1 MSYKDIEKALKKL
14 ETGGKSLF
22 LAQDQGFEHGP
33 YELIGETA
41 NPEYLFHIAEKSE
54 VDAFICQKGLAEMHA
69 ESYNKVNIML
79 KVNGKVNPKSELG
92 PTGDPNPAI
101 TCSVRKAVDIGAK
114 AIGFTNFVGSE
125 HQKSIMEDFA
135 KIQEEAHDFGVP
147 VASWIYPRGKKVKNP
162 NSGEN
167 LAYGARLGQEL
178 GADIL
183 KMPFNGNVNDFKQ
196 QIRMAGK
203 SKVVMSGGPKSDSTK
218 EFLNI
223 VKTVNDIGGHG
234 FAIGRNIWQ
243 HENPLGVVKAIR
255 DVQIRGKDVYKAL
268 KNLED

>member
-1 MSYKDIEKALKKL
+1 MSYKRIEKALKSL
-14 ETGGKSLF
+14 ETSNKSLF

-33 YELIGETA
+33 YELDGETA
-41 NPEYLFHIAEKSE
+41 NPDYIFGIAEKGN
-54 VDAFICQKGLAEMHA
+54 VDAFICQKGLAEMYG
-69 ESYNKVNIML
+69 ESYKTNIML

-92 PTGDPNPAI
+92 PEGDPHPAVN
-101 TCSVRKAVDIGAK
+101 CSVRKAVDIGAK
-114 AIGFTNFVGSE
+114 AIGFTNFVGSAY
-125 HQKSIMEDFA
+125 QKEIMEEFRD
-135 KIQEEAHDFGVP
+135 IQEEAHDFGLP

-183 KMPFNGNVNDFKQ
+183 KMPFNGNTDDFKE

-203 SKVVMSGGPKSDSTK
+203 SKVVMSGGPKTNSTK
-218 EFLNI
+218 EFLQT
-223 VKTVNDIGGHG
+223 VETVNNCGAQG

-243 HENPLGVVKAIR
+243 HEDPLSVIKAIR
-255 DVQIRGKDVYKAL
+255 DIQIDNKDVYTAL
-268 KNLED
+268 KRLGE

>member
-1 MSYKDIEKALKKL
+1 MSYKQIEKALKKL
-14 ETGGKSLF
+14 ETKGKSLF

-33 YELIGETA
+33 YELEGETA
-41 NPEYLFHIAEKSE
+41 NPDYLFHIAEKSE
-54 VDAFICQKGLAEMHA
+54 VDAFICQKGLAEMYG
-69 ESYNKVNIML
+69 ESYKANIML
-79 KVNGKVNPKSELG
+79 KVNGKVNPASELG
-92 PTGDPNPAI
+92 ADGDPHPAV

-114 AIGFTNFVGSE
+114 AIGFTNFVGAAY
-125 HQKSIMEDFA
+125 QKEIMEEFRV
-135 KIQEEAHDFGVP
+135 IQEEAHDFGLP

-183 KMPFNGNVNDFKQ
+183 KMPFNGKPEDFKE

-203 SKVVMSGGPKSDSTK
+203 SKVVMSGGSKTNSTK
-218 EFLNI
+218 EFLQTI
-223 VKTVNDIGGHG
+223 ETVNNCGAQG

-243 HENPLGVVKAIR
+243 HEDPMSVVKAIR
-255 DVQIRGKDVYKAL
+255 DVQIHNKDVYSAL
-268 KNLED
+268 KRLGE